1 MQGVPLQ
8 TLGIKHHHAI
18 SIALKNFIDGPG
30 KVLHIQIIVK
40 AGIMVHRQ
48 DQRCTDGFALFRIVF
63 GMNVQQSLTNEHVEA
78 FRAPGIC
85 RPFYIDTG

>member
-8 TLGIKHHHAI
+8 TLGIKHLHAI
-18 SIALKNFIDGPG
+18 SI
-30 KVLHIQIIVK
+30 
-40 AGIMVHRQ
+40 
-48 DQRCTDGFALFRIVF
+48 ALFRIVF